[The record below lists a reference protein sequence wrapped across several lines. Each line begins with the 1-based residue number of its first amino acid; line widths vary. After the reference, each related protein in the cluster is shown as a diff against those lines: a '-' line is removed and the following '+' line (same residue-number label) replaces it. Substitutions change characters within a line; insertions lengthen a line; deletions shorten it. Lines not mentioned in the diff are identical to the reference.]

1 MNEVLIF
8 GGTTEGR
15 LLAGGLSQNNVPSVY
30 FVATGYGADLL
41 GDLPLVEIR
50 EGRLSSDG
58 IKNVVEERKPKAI
71 VDATHPYATEVKK
84 SIREALIDRPEI
96 PLFCVKRSELAICGD
111 EEVRYF
117 DNEND
122 CAASLLQT
130 DGTVFLTTGTKT
142 LPVFSKDEPLRKR
155 LFVRVIPNIESLKI
169 CEDCGIAGD
178 RIIAAQGPFSKEEN
192 LLMLKR
198 AGAKVLVMKESGRE
212 GGEDERIE
220 AARDMKIPC
229 FLIKRPVSDP
239 GDEIDTVFEE
249 VLSLFDKNP
258 MKKRIK
264 VSLIGTGTKY
274 TDLTLE
280 ALSAIENAS
289 MIFGAKRVLSFLPK
303 SLMEGK
309 ECFSHYRAS
318 DILPVLNGFEK
329 EQGSCFHEKS
339 AVVLFSGDSGFFSG
353 AAQLYN
359 ALLDSNNYEVNLIP
373 GISSVSAFSSKL
385 FEPWSDAAIVSSH
398 GKKEE
403 EWVPALLDAALH
415 NERTY
420 LLTSGNDDVKKVHDL
435 LDEAKEVWN
444 GPFEIIEGKAL
455 GTDDECI
462 GKYPAGSG
470 GPVILFIKNNSPK
483 KRTLSPFLS
492 DSIFTRGSVPMTK
505 EDVRALS
512 VSKLSLF
519 DGAVLYDIGCGTGS
533 ISCAAASL
541 SPKVRVYSIDNNDEA
556 IALTKENA
564 KKLFLPNIE
573 VIKGEAPEC
582 LSTLPLPDCVFIGG
596 SKGRLSDILEYLFS
610 LGKKINVVINAVKTE
625 TLSFLRNIIYEKKD
639 AIKNAA
645 LDEISVK
652 SVKEPEKDKEASFL
666 PNNPIYILS
675 FEIRPVQKYV

>member
-15 LLAGGLSQNNVPSVY
+15 LLAKGFSENNVPSVY
-30 FVATGYGADLL
+30 FAATGYGADLL
-41 GDLPLVEIR
+41 GDIPLVEIR

-84 SIREALIDRPEI
+84 SIRGALIDWPEI

-111 EEVRYF
+111 EAVRYF
-117 DNEND
+117 DDEND

-130 DGTVFLTTGTKT
+130 EGTVFLTTGTKT
-142 LPVFSKDEPLRKR
+142 LPVFSKDESLRKR

-192 LLMLKR
+192 LLMMKR
-198 AGAKVLVMKESGRE
+198 AGASVLVMKESGRE

-258 MKKRIK
+258 VKKRIK
-264 VSLIGTGTKY
+264 VSLIGAGTKY

-309 ECFSHYRAS
+309 ECFSYYRAS

-353 AAQLYN
+353 AKKLFE
-359 ALLDSNNYEVNLIP
+359 ALKGDDRFEVKLIP
-373 GISSVSAFSSKL
+373 GISSVSALSSKTG
-385 FEPWSDAAIVSSH
+385 EPWSDSALLSSH
-398 GKKEE
+398 GKKED
-403 EWVPALLDAALH
+403 WILSLLESALH
-415 NERTY
+415 NEKTY
-420 LLTSGNDDVKKVHDL
+420 LLTSGEWDVKKTFVL
-435 LDEAKEVWN
+435 LDEAEEKGF
-444 GPFEIIEGKAL
+444 GPFDITLGKAL
-455 GTDDECI
+455 GSDHETVSDHPVEGD
-462 GKYPAGSG
+462 
-470 GPVILFIKNNSPK
+470 GPDILFIKNNSPK
-483 KRTLSPFLS
+483 KRSLSPFLR
-492 DSIFTRGSVPMTK
+492 DSSFIRGSVPMTK
-505 EDVRALS
+505 ENVRAIA

-519 DGAVLYDIGCGTGS
+519 EGAVLFDIGCGTGS
-533 ISCAAASL
+533 ISCAAAAL
-541 SPKVRVYSIDNNDEA
+541 SSKVSVFSIDENEEA
-556 IALTKENA
+556 VALTEENA
-564 KKLFLPNIE
+564 KRFFLHNIK
-573 VIKGEAPEC
+573 VIGGAAPDC
-582 LSTLPLPDCVFIGG
+582 LSMLPTPDSVFIGG
-596 SKGRLSDILEYLFS
+596 SKGRLSDITEYLFS
-610 LGKKINVVINAVKTE
+610 LQKRMTVVIPAVKTE
-625 TLSFLRNIIYEKKD
+625 TLSVLRNILFEKRKH
-639 AIKNAA
+639 IENVS
-645 LDEISVK
+645 LDEISV
-652 SVKEPEKDKEASFL
+652 SYVKEPENDKDAPFSK
-666 PNNPIYILS
+666 NNPIYIVS
-675 FEIRPVQKYV
+675 FEILPVKND

>member
-15 LLAGGLSQNNVPSVY
+15 LLAKGFSDNNVPSVY
-30 FVATGYGADLL
+30 FAATGYGADLL
-41 GDLPLVEIR
+41 GDIPLVEIR

-84 SIREALIDRPEI
+84 SIREALIDKPEI
-96 PLFCVKRSELAICGD
+96 PFFCVKRSELAICGD
-111 EEVRYF
+111 EAVRYF
-117 DNEND
+117 DDEND
-122 CAASLLQT
+122 CAAALLQT

-142 LPVFSKDEPLRKR
+142 LPVFSKDESLRKR

-192 LLMLKR
+192 LLMMKR
-198 AGAKVLVMKESGRE
+198 AGASVLVMKKSGRE
-212 GGEDERIE
+212 GGEDERIN
-220 AARDMKIPC
+220 AAREAGVKC
-229 FLIKRPVSDP
+229 FVIKRPDSEP
-239 GDEIDTVFEE
+239 GDSIDQVFEE
-249 VLSLFDKNP
+249 VLSIFG
-258 MKKRIK
+258 KKPAGKPIS
-264 VSLIGTGTKY
+264 VNLIGAGTKY
-274 TDLTLE
+274 EDLTIE
-280 ALSAIENAS
+280 GLSSIENAS
-289 MIFGAKRVLSFLPK
+289 LVFGAKRVLSLLPENI
-303 SLMEGK
+303 LFGK
-309 ECFSHYRAS
+309 ESFPYYRAS
-318 DILPVLNGFEK
+318 DILPILSSFSRDNCYF
-329 EQGSCFHEKS
+329 SEKS
-339 AVVLFSGDSGFFSG
+339 AAVLFSGDGGFFSG
-353 AAQLYN
+353 AKKLFE
-359 ALLDSNNYEVNLIP
+359 ALKGDDRFEVKLIP
-373 GISSVSAFSSKL
+373 GISSVSALSSKTG
-385 FEPWSDAAIVSSH
+385 EPWSDSALLSSH

-403 EWVPALLDAALH
+403 DWILSLLESALH
-415 NERTY
+415 NEKTY
-420 LLTSGNDDVKKVHDL
+420 LLTSGEWDVKKTFVL
-435 LDEAKEVWN
+435 LDEAEEKGF
-444 GPFEIIEGKAL
+444 GPFDITLGKAL
-455 GTDDECI
+455 GSDHETVSDHPVEGD
-462 GKYPAGSG
+462 
-470 GPVILFIKNNSPK
+470 GPDILFIKNNSPK
-483 KRTLSPFLS
+483 KRSLTPFLR
-492 DSIFTRGSVPMTK
+492 DSSFIRGSVPMTK
-505 EDVRALS
+505 ENVRAIT

-519 DGAVLYDIGCGTGS
+519 EGAVLYDIGCGTGS

-564 KKLFLPNIE
+564 KKLFLPNISVVE
-573 VIKGEAPEC
+573 GEAPEC

-596 SKGRLSDILEYLFS
+596 SKGRLFDILEYLFS

-645 LDEISVK
+645 LDEISVH